1 MKRAAITAL
10 LSVAALIPLSTSRA
24 QDPPDSTQQQSEG
37 LRVFLDCHTRCDFD
51 HFRRE
56 ITFVNW
62 VRDRRDA
69 QVHVLVTSQRTGGG
83 GQEFFFDFI
92 GLEEFS
98 SKEDSLFYV
107 SNTTNTDAEVRDGM
121 TQTLKLGL
129 IAYVANMPIGQQI
142 GIVYEAPVLEAQQQV
157 QVTDDPWNL
166 WVLEVGAGGSVS
178 GETRRSDFNING
190 GFDASRITED
200 WKIEFDVGGWY
211 QRRTEELSTGTSSF
225 SDQTWDSELLVVRS
239 LGDHWSTGAKAEI
252 GSSTFGNLNLAYGAG
267 PAIEYDIFP
276 YDESTR
282 RQIIFLYSVSVA
294 RYRYD
299 EITLFDEISE
309 LRVRQELEI
318 AARARQPWGNVN
330 ASMFVGNYL
339 HDFSLH
345 RLSFSGGLS
354 VRVFRGFNINTNGM
368 ISRIKDQISLPR
380 EGVSDEDI
388 LLRRRQIGTDFR
400 YRLRLGFSYEFGSI
414 YNNVVNP
421 RMNRF

>member
-10 LSVAALIPLSTSRA
+10 LSVAISIPLSIAHSQETADTTR
-24 QDPPDSTQQQSEG
+24 QSET
-37 LRVFLDCHTRCDFD
+37 LRVFLDCQTRCDFS

-69 QVHVLVTSQRTGGG
+69 QLHILVTSQRTGGG

-98 SKEDSLFYV
+98 GRGDSLFYV
-107 SNTTNTDAEVRDGM
+107 SNTTNTDAEVRDGQ

-142 GIVYEAPVLEAQQQV
+142 GIVYEAPVLETQQQV

-166 WVLEVGAGGSVS
+166 WVLEVGTSGSVS
-178 GETRRSDFNING
+178 GESSRSDFDISAG
-190 GFDASRITED
+190 VEASRTTEE
-200 WKIEFDVGGWY
+200 WKIEFDAGGWY
-211 QRRTEELSTGTSSF
+211 RRRTEELSTGSSSF
-225 SDQTWDSELLVVRS
+225 SDQTWDSELLIVRS

-252 GSSTFGNLNLAYGAG
+252 GSSTFGNLNLGFGAG

-282 RQIIFLYSVSVA
+282 RQIVFLYSVSVVA
-294 RYRYD
+294 YRYD
-299 EITLFDEISE
+299 EITLFDQISE

-330 ASMFVGNYL
+330 ASLFVGNYL

-345 RLSFSGGLS
+345 RLTFSGGIS
-354 VRVFRGFNINTNGM
+354 VRVFRGFNINANGL

-380 EGVSDEDI
+380 EDISDEDI

>member
-1 MKRAAITAL
+1 
-10 LSVAALIPLSTSRA
+10 
-24 QDPPDSTQQQSEG
+24 
-37 LRVFLDCHTRCDFD
+37 
-51 HFRRE
+51 
-56 ITFVNW
+56 
-62 VRDRRDA
+62 
-69 QVHVLVTSQRTGGG
+69 VTSQRTGGG

-98 SKEDSLFYV
+98 GRGDSLFYV
-107 SNTTNTDAEVRDGM
+107 SNTTNTDAEVRDGQ

-129 IAYVANMPIGQQI
+129 IAYVANMPIGRQI
-142 GIVYEAPVLEAQQQV
+142 GIVYEAPVLETQQQV

-166 WVLEVGAGGSVS
+166 WVLEVGTSGSVS
-178 GETRRSDFNING
+178 GESSRSDFDISAG
-190 GFDASRITED
+190 VEASRTTEE
-200 WKIEFDVGGWY
+200 WKIEFDAGGWY
-211 QRRTEELSTGTSSF
+211 RRRTEELSTGSSSF
-225 SDQTWDSELLVVRS
+225 SDQIWDSELLIVRS

-252 GSSTFGNLNLAYGAG
+252 GSSTFGNLNLGFGAG

-282 RQIIFLYSVSVA
+282 RQIVFLYSVSVVA
-294 RYRYD
+294 YRYD
-299 EITLFDEISE
+299 EITLFDQISE

-330 ASMFVGNYL
+330 ASLFVGNYL

-345 RLSFSGGLS
+345 RLTFSGGIS
-354 VRVFRGFNINTNGM
+354 VRVFRGFNINANGL

-380 EGVSDEDI
+380 EDISDEDI